1 MTIESP
7 CNLVCTIDPLSGYC
21 LGCGRTGDEIAG
33 WTGFTPTERRDLM
46 TVLPERLAT
55 LTRPPR
61 RETRRSALA
70 RSRAAGGADDA

>member
-33 WTGFTPTERRDLM
+33 WTGLTPIERRDVM
-46 TVLPERLAT
+46 VVLPDRLAT
-55 LTRPPR
+55 LPRQPR
-61 RETRRSALA
+61 RKTRRGLLVRA
-70 RSRAAGGADDA
+70 RAAGGSGDA

>member
-7 CNLVCTIDPLSGYC
+7 CNLVCTLDPLSGYC
-21 LGCGRTGDEIAG
+21 FGCGRTGAEIAG
-33 WTGFTPTERRDLM
+33 WTGFTPAERGELM

-70 RSRAAGGADDA
+70 RARAEGGADDA

>member
-33 WTGFTPTERRDLM
+33 WTALSPTARRDLM
-46 TVLPERLAT
+46 SLLPDRLAA
-55 LTRPPR
+55 LPRQPR
-61 RETRRSALA
+61 RETRRSMLA
-70 RSRAAGGADDA
+70 RARVAGGSGDA